1 MNEIVATGK
10 STDVI
15 STEDTEEFV
24 TFFVENQ
31 LFGIPVLKVQDIL
44 TPDSIASIPL
54 APPEV
59 AGSINLRG
67 RIVTVIDVRTR
78 LGLPKKKAD
87 NGKHGMGVTVEHHND
102 LYTFLVDKIGEVIKV
117 RTQELENAP
126 STLDQVWRDYSLGV
140 YRLDAQ
146 LMMVLDVEKLL
157 DFENKIL

>member
-10 STDVI
+10 SSSEL
-15 STEDTEEFV
+15 STVETEEFV
-24 TFFVENQ
+24 TFFVEDQ

-54 APPEV
+54 APPEI

-78 LGLPKKKAD
+78 LGLPNKEVQD
-87 NGKHGMGVTVEHHND
+87 GKHGMGVTVEHHND
-102 LYTFLVDKIGEVIKV
+102 LYTFLVDKIGEVINVKS
-117 RTQELENAP
+117 QELEKAP
-126 STLDQVWRDYSLGV
+126 STLDQIWRDYSLGV
-140 YRLDAQ
+140 YRLEAQ

-157 DFENKIL
+157 DFENRM